1 VLCALLRNAV
11 TRKEPGVNVLLYGP
25 PGTGKTELAKVVA
38 QAAGLELFE
47 VEYADRD
54 GNSLSGRDR
63 YRSLQIAQV
72 FLKGS
77 AQAALLFDEVED
89 VFPPIS
95 SEAAQLLARAE
106 QVAAPS
112 SGSVSGKAWVN
123 QILESNAVPTIW
135 VTNRIEQI
143 DPAFRRRF
151 AYHLE
156 LKSPAAR
163 RARRAGA
170 QDAGRRG
177 RVGRSLSP
185 SWPERKG
192 LTPAQIRTAVR
203 FAGSGPPA
211 GAMARP
217 EQLDR
222 APAAQCRPGAG
233 QPPRGG
239 ERRSVTHVRPGHA
252 QCGVPL

>member
-1 VLCALLRNAV
+1 MLRALLRNAV
-11 TRKEPGVNVLLYGP
+11 ARKEPGVNVLLYGP

-95 SEAAQLLARAE
+95 SEAAQLMARAE
-106 QVAAPS
+106 HGGGAA

-123 QILESNAVPTIW
+123 QILETNPVPTHLGHQPHRADRPGVPPPLRRTTW
-135 VTNRIEQI
+135 SSS
-143 DPAFRRRF
+143 RRR
-151 AYHLE
+151 
-156 LKSPAAR
+156 PA
-163 RARRAGA
+163 RARRWCA
-170 QDAGRRG
+170 RRCDG
-177 RVGRSLSP
+177 VAVSRGLRRPSSP
-185 SWPERKG
+185 S
-192 LTPAQIRTAVR
+192 
-203 FAGSGPPA
+203 
-211 GAMARP
+211 AR
-217 EQLDR
+217 
-222 APAAQCRPGAG
+222 A
-233 QPPRGG
+233 
-239 ERRSVTHVRPGHA
+239 
-252 QCGVPL
+252 